1 MCLLYRTNMW
11 TSSENRLNFL
21 LMPLEKMEA
30 LLALLEHV
38 VDFSSLHTILRA
50 VIVVVSN
57 AERISCSAFH

>member
-1 MCLLYRTNMW
+1 
-11 TSSENRLNFL
+11 
-21 LMPLEKMEA
+21 MPLEKMEA
-30 LLALLEHV
+30 LLALLEHA